1 MTTFAVAFA
10 EALEEL
16 GVRHAFGVS
25 GGAISFFWSAL
36 GGTGIEVTHF
46 RHESGAAFAAC
57 ESSIASGR
65 PVVVFVTT
73 GPGLTNVLTGVYA
86 SRHEAAR
93 VILVSASTERGMH
106 GRRPIQE
113 TGPRTLPWDGIFTA
127 GPLFD
132 FATVVGSPGELGAV
146 VGTLADGL
154 AARPR
159 FLAHVSLTL
168 PGQRGAVPSA
178 TPVRAPARTA
188 AWPGSAGAGAAGIG
202 EAAVAAYDL
211 LHDQPWVLWVGA
223 GTRHLA
229 GPVRRLARAAGVP
242 VMATPRGK
250 GVIAEDD
257 PAYLGVTG
265 FAGHPSVLT
274 YLDRHRPRY
283 TLVMGTAL
291 GDTASGYHPG
301 YTPSIAFVHVD
312 LDPSVHGQAYPAVKT
327 VPVVADTGA
336 FCTRLA
342 ELLEAGQ
349 PAPVLAAPG
358 VRPFPD
364 AAPPGPGDRVHPGRL
379 IDAVQAVFVDSG
391 QLVMAE
397 TGNALAWAINGLRFT
412 DPTHWRGPSGL
423 VGSMGHFAT
432 GVVGAALATSRTAVA
447 LVGDGSMLMLNEVST
462 AVATGAPAIWV
473 VLNDSCYNMCAQG
486 AQVLGLTD
494 VDCSLPETDFA
505 AYARSLG
512 AAGITVRHADE
523 LDGSL
528 AAALRATGPV
538 VVDVHIDPR
547 AGAPTAGRNAGLL
560 RDGAAGGTR

>member
-1 MTTFAVAFA
+1 MRTFAMSFA

-16 GVRHAFGVS
+16 GVRHAFGVT

-57 ESSIASGR
+57 EASIASGR

-73 GPGLTNVLTGVYA
+73 GPGLTNALTGVYA
-86 SRHEAAR
+86 ARHEPGR
-93 VILVSASTERGMH
+93 VILVSASTESGMH

-132 FATVVGSPGELGAV
+132 FATVVSSPGELPAV

-154 AARPR
+154 TAHPR

-168 PGQRGAVPSA
+168 PAQRGAAARVCP
-178 TPVRAPARTA
+178 PARA
-188 AWPGSAGAGAAGIG
+188 AVRHGVAGAD
-202 EAAVAAYDL
+202 EAAAAAYDL
-211 LHDQPWVLWVGA
+211 LRDEPWVLWVGA

-242 VMATPRGK
+242 VMATARGK

-265 FAGHPSVLT
+265 FAGHPSALT

-283 TLVMGTAL
+283 TLVLGTAL
-291 GDTASGYHPG
+291 GDTSSGYHPG
-301 YTPSIAFVHVD
+301 YAPSIAFVHVD

-336 FCTRLA
+336 FSTRLA
-342 ELLEAGQ
+342 ELFAAGQ

-358 VRPFPD
+358 IRPFPD
-364 AAPPGPGDRVHPGRL
+364 AVPAGRGDRIHPGQL
-379 IDAVQAVFVDSG
+379 IDAVQAVFVDNG

-397 TGNALAWAINGLRFT
+397 TGNPLAWAINRLRFT
-412 DPTHWRGPSGL
+412 DPTRWRGPSGL
-423 VGSMGHFAT
+423 VGSMGHFST

-473 VLNDSCYNMCAQG
+473 VFNDSRYNMCAQG
-486 AQVLGLTD
+486 AEVLGLTN

-512 AAGITVRHADE
+512 ATGVTVRRADD
-523 LDGSL
+523 LNSSL

-547 AGAPTAGRNAGLL
+547 VGAPTAGRNAGLL
-560 RDGAAGGTR
+560 RGSTADRTR